1 MLFIPVPEAA
11 KACGA
16 ALFPILQRGDPS
28 PLAACGCLGFLG
40 VFVVAIV
47 ALNIAMLVWVA
58 KDAKNRGMDNP
69 IVWMILVMFAGIIGL
84 VIYLCTRPSGNLV
97 PCGHCANKRLP
108 VSARCPHCGNA

>member
-69 IVWMILVMFAGIIGL
+69 VLWMILVMFTGIIGL